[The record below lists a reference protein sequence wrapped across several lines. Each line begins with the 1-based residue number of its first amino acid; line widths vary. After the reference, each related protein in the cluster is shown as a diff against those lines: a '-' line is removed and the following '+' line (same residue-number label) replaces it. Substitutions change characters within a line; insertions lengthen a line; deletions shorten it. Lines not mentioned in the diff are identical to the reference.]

1 MARMRRFGEAWRPD
15 APYRQRPG
23 AYAAALSGRHILVAA
38 TTAAGEAYL
47 LPGGGVDPGESPL
60 QALHREVREETG
72 WTVAP
77 IRRLGAFQRY
87 CYMPEY
93 GFWARKICMIH
104 LCRAGRQ
111 LADPT
116 EPDHTPIWMTLR
128 DAADAL
134 SIDGERHFIRALLR
148 QTR

>member
-1 MARMRRFGEAWRPD
+1 
-15 APYRQRPG
+15 
-23 AYAAALSGRHILVAA
+23 
-38 TTAAGEAYL
+38 
-47 LPGGGVDPGESPL
+47 
-60 QALHREVREETG
+60 
-72 WTVAP
+72 
-77 IRRLGAFQRY
+77 
-87 CYMPEY
+87 
-93 GFWARKICMIH
+93 
-104 LCRAGRQ
+104 